1 MSNQMKWPRK
11 PSLSVTP
18 TRIAL
23 IVIAAIVLAG
33 AATSFFMVDQTE
45 EGVVLRF
52 GRYNRTVGPGLQ
64 TKLPFGLE
72 THETV
77 PVQRVQTMTFGFRTE
92 TPGASGQ
99 RTQYEESEIPEESVM
114 LTGDL
119 NIVDV
124 EWIIQYRI
132 NEPRSWL
139 FNVQDREKT
148 IRDISQS
155 VINQLVGDRSIFDVL
170 GRGRGRIEQ
179 DGLDQMN
186 ETFQDYGLGIRVT
199 QVRLQN
205 IVPPSG
211 RVQDAFEDVNRAVQ
225 DMNRLINEGR
235 EEYNRQIPRVRGQ
248 AERLVEEAHG
258 YRARRVNEAEGAAS
272 RFGSVLEAYNEAP
285 QITRNRLYIETIEQ
299 ILGNDSDVTL
309 IDRSLQN
316 MLPIFDVNQ
325 SALAPGAT
333 GETQ

>member
-1 MSNQMKWPRK
+1 MKWPRK

-92 TPGASGQ
+92 SPGVSGQ
-99 RTQYEESEIPEESVM
+99 RTQYEEADIPEESVM

-155 VINQLVGDRSIFDVL
+155 VINQLVGDRSIFSVL

-179 DGLDQMN
+179 EGLDQMN
-186 ETFQDYGLGIRVT
+186 ETLQSYGLGIRVT

-309 IDRSLQN
+309 IDRCIQI